1 MNDILKYIGK
11 KITSLRKSRGMTQEE
26 LGDKAGLHWT
36 YIGGV
41 ERGEK
46 NLTIKSLEKIAR
58 ALNVSL
64 KDLLSPVKLTS
75 PKTEKEKLLSEITR
89 ILQRQKEK
97 DLHLILKV
105 IKDVLNWR
113 KK

>member
-1 MNDILKYIGK
+1 MSDIRKYIGK
-11 KITSLRKSRGMTQEE
+11 KISSLRKGRGMTQEE

-75 PKTEKEKLLSEITR
+75 PKTEKEKLLGEITR
-89 ILQRQKEK
+89 ILKRQKEK
-97 DLHLILKV
+97 DLQLILKV
-105 IKDVLNWR
+105 IKDVLNWQ

>member
-1 MNDILKYIGK
+1 
-11 KITSLRKSRGMTQEE
+11 MTQEE

-75 PKTEKEKLLSEITR
+75 PKTEKEKLLSEISR

-97 DLHLILKV
+97 DLQLILKV
-105 IKDVLNWR
+105 IKDVLNWQ

>member
-1 MNDILKYIGK
+1 
-11 KITSLRKSRGMTQEE
+11 MTQEE